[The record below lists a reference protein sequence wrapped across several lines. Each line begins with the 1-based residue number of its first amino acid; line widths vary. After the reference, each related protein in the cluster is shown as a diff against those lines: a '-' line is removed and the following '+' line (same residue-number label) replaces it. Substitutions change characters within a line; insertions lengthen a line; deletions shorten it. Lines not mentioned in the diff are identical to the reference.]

1 MQTEPV
7 CGENPAWWR
16 AESPR
21 HLPEREYKARPPQP
35 ERDSRPG
42 VTGEDRLR
50 RMRTTALEEPGGRL
64 RGASGAIPD
73 AWKSTGNFERPLHI
87 CLPNAVGF
95 PGHGRSREMQTSKFR
110 LGLKMRIECSFF

>member
-1 MQTEPV
+1 MP
-7 CGENPAWWR
+7 P
-16 AESPR
+16 
-21 HLPEREYKARPPQP
+21 PPQP

-110 LGLKMRIECSFF
+110 LGLKMRIECYFF